1 MWGRGEGTFLEKGF
15 LSLPHA
21 PTSLPP
27 KTFVFLG
34 RGGEE
39 AMPERISIF
48 PRKENRPRN
57 GTPAA
62 RPACPPYFSNR
73 DSINT
78 KVFGKGGMGFGEG
91 REKLFF
97 RKVFPPFPN
106 AFHQP
111 CFLKLFLGRERQKA
125 STTRAMVTQ
134 NMMAESALMSG
145 FTPSRTI
152 E

>member
-1 MWGRGEGTFLEKGF
+1 MSAVSFEQGFNKHKSLWKGRDGVWEREG
-15 LSLPHA
+15 
-21 PTSLPP
+21 
-27 KTFVFLG
+27 
-34 RGGEE
+34 
-39 AMPERISIF
+39 
-48 PRKENRPRN
+48 
-57 GTPAA
+57 
-62 RPACPPYFSNR
+62 
-73 DSINT
+73 
-78 KVFGKGGMGFGEG
+78 
-91 REKLFF
+91 KLFI

>member
-1 MWGRGEGTFLEKGF
+1 MSAVFFEQGFNNHKSLWKGRDGVWGREG
-15 LSLPHA
+15 
-21 PTSLPP
+21 
-27 KTFVFLG
+27 
-34 RGGEE
+34 
-39 AMPERISIF
+39 
-48 PRKENRPRN
+48 
-57 GTPAA
+57 
-62 RPACPPYFSNR
+62 
-73 DSINT
+73 
-78 KVFGKGGMGFGEG
+78 
-91 REKLFF
+91 KLFF

>member
-1 MWGRGEGTFLEKGF
+1 M
-15 LSLPHA
+15 
-21 PTSLPP
+21 
-27 KTFVFLG
+27 
-34 RGGEE
+34 
-39 AMPERISIF
+39 
-48 PRKENRPRN
+48 
-57 GTPAA
+57 
-62 RPACPPYFSNR
+62 NR
-73 DSINT
+73 DSIKS

-106 AFHQP
+106 LPLLLPHQP
-111 CFLKLFLGRERQKA
+111 RFLKLFLGRERQKA

-134 NMMAESALMSG
+134 NMMAESALTSG

>member
-1 MWGRGEGTFLEKGF
+1 MWGRGEGTFLKKGF
-15 LSLPHA
+15 LSPPPR

-78 KVFGKGGMGFGEG
+78 KVFGKGGMEMCIRDRPAVGLWGAYAAFRVLAHGLGETGLDDYFGF
-91 REKLFF
+91 RC
-97 RKVFPPFPN
+97 V
-106 AFHQP
+106 
-111 CFLKLFLGRERQKA
+111 
-125 STTRAMVTQ
+125 
-134 NMMAESALMSG
+134 
-145 FTPSRTI
+145 
-152 E
+152 